1 MVEIN
6 NLTSFDVDKT
16 YFLGV
21 AKKVLAG
28 ENRETANI
36 SVAFVT
42 YAQIQEL
49 NKKYRNKDAPTD
61 VLSFE
66 LSGQIPHDIA
76 DVIICPAYVQETIK
90 TSGALLQ
97 KELANVLIHGILH
110 TLGYDH
116 EKSEKDYNIMEQ
128 KQRQHLKQVSH

>member
-6 NLTSFDVDKT
+6 NLTSFDVDKA

-66 LSGQIPHDIA
+66 LSGQIPHDTA
-76 DVIICPAYVQETIK
+76 DVIICPQYVQETTK

-110 TLGYDH
+110 ALGYDH
-116 EKSEKDYNIMEQ
+116 ERSKKDEQEMFEKQKHYLSEI
-128 KQRQHLKQVSH
+128 